1 MATRRVRGQP
11 AELRPQSKNP
21 FIHVPFS
28 RHDLQSVERPGGG
41 GKREFVPVDPEY
53 RHSMLGM
60 LNEAATRLRP
70 DIETHPHVPG
80 VLVLK
85 LREECVA
92 KSHRPIELTLEAG
105 LTSAGHARIDEM
117 LVAANAGSLDS
128 LAAIIERRNTKLIRA
143 NLSTIEAIGAWGRD
157 RRTSLGLK
165 ELRADGRALLRPF
178 RFADELSTSRSLQA
192 LAELL
197 RKVKV
202 TFESLPQR
210 WGVPLLALKH
220 LDRLSDD
227 HFDALLG
234 FPGIRRL
241 LQDPLVRV
249 GSTTPSAKG
258 RVKAQAQAIQ
268 LPLPDAQTPVVA
280 IVDSGVS
287 PTATVL
293 APWVASRDTYVLPP
307 DTDYLHG
314 TQVASLVVA
323 GRLLNDGHDWFPPAG
338 CMVHDVAAVENFAA
352 RLSDVLVRLRTA
364 VKRRPD
370 IKVWNLSIGG
380 QAIDDDQFSQFAI
393 ELDALSDEFDVLF
406 VISSGNYSE
415 TPRRGWPDDA
425 TLNDRLLSPADSV
438 RSLTVGALAHL
449 DAADALVTS
458 GCPAPYSR
466 RGPGPVFTPK
476 PDIVHVGGGV
486 HAPWASGTSSVKVLL
501 PGDKTG
507 RNFGTSFAAP
517 LSSAMTAHTWQA
529 LLREGGKGLAPKP
542 SMVKALMVH
551 AAHLGSPDYSPKERR
566 YFGAGRPPE
575 VLRTLYDTDDSFT
588 LVFEANLVPG
598 RRWRK
603 APFPIPAA
611 LRTEDGKFRG
621 EIVITA
627 VYAPPL
633 DPNAGSEYV
642 RANVELSFGV
652 LDDAG
657 HLHGRV
663 PMEGES
669 GTSGYE
675 VVQIEHG
682 GKWSPVKLHRKAF
695 PTGCGGH
702 TWALQAAVVLRANE
716 PPLSEPLT
724 VAIAVTLRALDGN
737 TEVHSDGV
745 RALNALNWATQTLPA
760 RVPIST

>member
-1 MATRRVRGQP
+1 MATRKQRGQQ
-11 AELRPQSKNP
+11 ADLRPKSTNP

-28 RHDLQSVERPGGG
+28 QHDLQSVERPGGG
-41 GKREFVPVDPEY
+41 GKREFVPVDRAY
-53 RHSMLGM
+53 RQNMLVM
-60 LNEAATRLRP
+60 LNSAATSLQP
-70 DIETHPHVPG
+70 DIASHPQVPG

-85 LREECVA
+85 LREECIA
-92 KSHRPIELTLEAG
+92 KSHRPIELSVAAG
-105 LTSAGHARIDEM
+105 LSPAGHARIDEM
-117 LVAANAGSLDS
+117 LVAANSASLNS
-128 LAAIIERRNTKLIRA
+128 LAMLIDRRDTKIVRA
-143 NLSTIEAIGAWGRD
+143 NLSTIESISAWNRE
-157 RRTSLGLK
+157 RRSALRLE
-165 ELRADGRALLRPF
+165 ELRSEGRALLRPF
-178 RFADELSTSRSLQA
+178 RYADDQATSGNLKEL
-192 LAELL
+192 LALL
-197 RKVKV
+197 RKIKLH
-202 TFESLPQR
+202 FELLPQR
-210 WGVPLLALKH
+210 WGVPLLALKK
-220 LDRLSDD
+220 LDRLRDE

-241 LQDPLVRV
+241 LHDPLVTA
-249 GSTTPSAKG
+249 GSTAPTA
-258 RVKAQAQAIQ
+258 RVASQAQTMQ
-268 LPLPDAQTPVVA
+268 LPPPDAGTPVVA
-280 IVDSGVS
+280 VVDSGVS
-287 PTATVL
+287 PNATLL

-314 TQVASLVVA
+314 TQVASLVAA
-323 GRLLNDGHDWFPPAG
+323 GRLLNDGHAWFPPAG
-338 CMVHDVAAVENFAA
+338 CLVHDVAAVENFAA

-364 VKRRPD
+364 VSRRSD

-380 QAIDDDQFSQFAI
+380 QAVDDDQFSQFAI

-406 VISSGNYSE
+406 VISSGNYGE
-415 TPRRGWPDDA
+415 TPRRGWPDDT
-425 TLNDRLLSPADSV
+425 TLNDRILSPADSV

-449 DAADALVTS
+449 DAADALVAS

-486 HAPWASGTSSVKVLL
+486 HAPWQSGACSVRVLL
-501 PGDKTG
+501 PGDRAG
-507 RNFGTSFAAP
+507 RTFGTSFAAP
-517 LSSAMTAHTWQA
+517 LGSAMTAHTWQA
-529 LLREGGKGLAPKP
+529 LTRQGGSGLTATP

-551 AAHLGSPDYSPKERR
+551 AAHLTSPDYSPKERR
-566 YFGAGRPPE
+566 YYGAGRPPE
-575 VLRTLYDTDDSFT
+575 VLQTLYDTDDSFT
-588 LVFEANLVPG
+588 LVFEADLVPS

-611 LRTEDGKFRG
+611 LLTEDGKFRG

-642 RANVELSFGV
+642 RANIDLSFGV

-663 PMEGES
+663 PMEGET

-675 VVQIEHG
+675 AVQIEHG
-682 GKWSPVKLHRKAF
+682 GKWSPVKLHRKQF
-695 PTGCGGH
+695 PNGCGGQ

-716 PPLSEPLT
+716 PPLSEPLN
-724 VAIAVTLRALDGN
+724 VAIAITLRALDGN
-737 TEVHSDGV
+737 PEVHADGI
-745 RALNALNWATQTLPA
+745 RALHALHWVTQSLPA

>member
-1 MATRRVRGQP
+1 MATRRARGQP
-11 AELRPQSKNP
+11 VDLRPQRSNP

-28 RHDLQSVERPGGG
+28 RHDLQSVERPRGG
-41 GKREFVPVDPEY
+41 GKKEFVPVDPEY
-53 RHSMLGM
+53 RHSMLSM
-60 LNEAATRLRP
+60 LNKAATRLRP
-70 DIETHPHVPG
+70 DIESHPHVPG

-92 KSHRPIELTLEAG
+92 KSHRPIELSLEAG

-117 LVAANAGSLDS
+117 LVAGNAASLDS
-128 LAAIIERRNTKLIRA
+128 LAAIIERRNTKVIRA
-143 NLSTIEAIGAWGRD
+143 NLSTIEVIGAWDRD

-165 ELRADGRALLRPF
+165 ELRAEGRALLRPF
-178 RFADELSTSRSLQA
+178 RFADEQSTSRSLQA
-192 LAELL
+192 LVELL

-202 TFESLPQR
+202 AFEPLPQR

-220 LDRLSDD
+220 LDRLRDD

-234 FPGIRRL
+234 FPGIRHL
-241 LQDPLVRV
+241 LHDPLVRV
-249 GSTTPSAKG
+249 GSTAPAARARSK
-258 RVKAQAQAIQ
+258 AQAIQ

-293 APWVASRDTYVLPP
+293 APWVVSRDTYVLPP

-364 VKRRPD
+364 VKRRAD

-415 TPRRGWPDDA
+415 TPRRGWPDEA

-458 GCPAPYSR
+458 GSPAPYSR

-486 HAPWASGTSSVKVLL
+486 HAPWASGACSVKVLL

-517 LSSAMTAHTWQA
+517 LGSAMTAHTWQA
-529 LLREGGKGLAPKP
+529 LLREGGKGLTAKP

-551 AAHLGSPDYSPKERR
+551 AANLSSPDYSPKERR
-566 YFGAGRPPE
+566 YYGAGRPPE

-652 LDDAG
+652 MDDAG

-663 PMEGES
+663 PMEGEA

-695 PTGCGGH
+695 PNGCGGQ

-716 PPLSEPLT
+716 PPLSGPLN

-737 TEVHSDGV
+737 PEVHSDGV

-760 RVPIST
+760 RVPISN

>member
-1 MATRRVRGQP
+1 
-11 AELRPQSKNP
+11 
-21 FIHVPFS
+21 
-28 RHDLQSVERPGGG
+28 
-41 GKREFVPVDPEY
+41 
-53 RHSMLGM
+53 MLGM
-60 LNEAATRLRP
+60 LNQAAVSLRP
-70 DIETHPHVPG
+70 DIESHPLVPG

-92 KSHRPIELTLEAG
+92 KSHRPIELSLEAG

-117 LVAANAGSLDS
+117 LVAGNADSLGSL
-128 LAAIIERRNTKLIRA
+128 ATIIARRNTKVLRA

-157 RRTSLGLK
+157 RRASLDAR
-165 ELRADGRALLRPF
+165 ELRAEGRALLRPF
-178 RFADELSTSRSLQA
+178 RYADEQSTSQSLQA
-192 LAELL
+192 LAALL
-197 RKVKV
+197 RKLKV
-202 TFESLPQR
+202 AFELLPQR
-210 WGVPLLALKH
+210 WGVPMLALKQ
-220 LDRLSDD
+220 LDRLNDD

-249 GSTTPSAKG
+249 GSTAPTTGGRAKG
-258 RVKAQAQAIQ
+258 PAQAFQ
-268 LPLPDAQTPVVA
+268 LPLPDPQAPVVA

-287 PTATVL
+287 PTATIL
-293 APWVASRDTYVLPP
+293 APWVVSRDTYVLPP

-314 TQVASLVVA
+314 TQVASLVAA

-338 CMVHDVAAVENFAA
+338 CMVHDVAAIENFAA

-380 QAIDDDQFSQFAI
+380 QAIDNDQFSQFAI

-415 TPRRGWPDDA
+415 TPRRGWPDEA
-425 TLNDRLLSPADSV
+425 TLNDRILSPADSV

-449 DAADALVTS
+449 DAADALVSS
-458 GCPAPYSR
+458 GSPAPYSR

-486 HAPWASGTSSVKVLL
+486 HAPWASGASSVKVLL
-501 PGDKTG
+501 PGNKTG
-507 RNFGTSFAAP
+507 RNFGTSFASP
-517 LSSAMTAHTWQA
+517 LGSAMTAHTWQA
-529 LLREGGKGLAPKP
+529 LLREEGKGLTAKP

-551 AAHLGSPDYSPKERR
+551 AAHLTSPDYSPKERR
-566 YFGAGRPPE
+566 YYGAGRPPE

-603 APFPIPAA
+603 SPFPIPAA
-611 LRTEDGKFRG
+611 LLTEDGKFRG

-652 LDDAG
+652 LDDSG
-657 HLHGRV
+657 HIHGRV
-663 PMEGES
+663 PMEGEA
-669 GTSGYE
+669 GTSSYE
-675 VVQIEHG
+675 TVQIEHG

-695 PTGCGGH
+695 PKGCAGQN
-702 TWALQAAVVLRANE
+702 WALQAAVVLRANE
-716 PPLSEPLT
+716 PPLSKPLN

-737 TEVHSDGV
+737 PEVHSDGV